1 MNSRLRPCFPR
12 RTHRWAHLAAGVAF
26 AASSLPALAQA
37 YPSKPVRFIV
47 PSAPGAAADIL
58 ARAIAPGMGQFLGQP
73 VIIENKTGAGSLIG
87 FEYVAKGVPADGYTG
102 IIAATTGLA
111 ILPVITKDL
120 RFDPV
125 KDLHPVINL
134 AEARLIFGSPSKA
147 PWKTLAEL
155 VAYAKANPGK
165 LNHGGSNATVRFWN
179 DALIRGLGI
188 DVAYI
193 PYKDSATYYT
203 SLTANEIQM
212 GFAAESSAIAMG
224 DKFRALATTGETRIP
239 TAKDVPTLTELGH
252 PQIRGVGYALDMPA
266 ATPRAIMEK
275 VHDAAAK
282 TLRQPDINTRLKNMG
297 LEADGGT
304 MEAAVK
310 RLADEASVLAKIAK
324 ATGFQMQ

>member
-1 MNSRLRPCFPR
+1 MNSRM
-12 RTHRWAHLAAGVAF
+12 HRWTTLLAAVFCALSPCAVLGQAF
-26 AASSLPALAQA
+26 PV
-37 YPSKPVRFIV
+37 KPVRFIV

-73 VIIENKTGAGSLIG
+73 VIVENKAGAGSLIG

-120 RFDPV
+120 RFDPLR
-125 KDLHPVINL
+125 DLQPVINL

-179 DALIRGLGI
+179 DALIRDLGI

-224 DKFRALATTGETRIP
+224 DKFRALATTGATRMP
-239 TAKDVPTLTELGH
+239 TARDVPTLTELGH
-252 PQIRGVGYALDMPA
+252 PQIRGVGYALNMPA
-266 ATPRAIMEK
+266 TAPRVSMEK
-275 VHDAAAK
+275 VHDAAARALQ
-282 TLRQPDINTRLKNMG
+282 TPDIQARLKGMG
-297 LEADGGT
+297 LDVDAGSMD
-304 MEAAVK
+304 AAVK
-310 RLADEASVLAKIAK
+310 RLVEEAAVLAKIAK
-324 ATGFQMQ
+324 VTGFQMQ